1 MDKKEACSEITL
13 TAIQNIPEINPGDDV
28 SRIINQC
35 LLDQEYGLRNN
46 DLIVIAQK
54 IISKS
59 ENRFIDLKTI
69 EPSEEAIKLA
79 KETDKDPRLTEL
91 ILQESN
97 RIIRAENGTIIV
109 EHKLGHILANA
120 GIDRSNIGRRNDY
133 ALLLPKDPDGS
144 AIKIKKSLEDRY
156 QIKLGVLITDS
167 MGRAWR
173 LGTTGHALGSSGIK
187 TLIDMR
193 GEEFDRDERLLQTTI
208 IGVADQIA
216 SAATLLMGES
226 SEGVPAVILR
236 GLDLLDDSDTVND
249 LIRPAEEDLFR

>member
-13 TAIQNIPEINPGDDV
+13 TAIQNISEINPGDDV

-35 LLDQEYGLRNN
+35 LLHQEYGLRNN

-144 AIKIKKSLEDRY
+144 ATKIKKSLEDRY

>member
-79 KETDKDPRLTEL
+79 KR
-91 ILQESN
+91 
-97 RIIRAENGTIIV
+97 
-109 EHKLGHILANA
+109 
-120 GIDRSNIGRRNDY
+120 
-133 ALLLPKDPDGS
+133 
-144 AIKIKKSLEDRY
+144 
-156 QIKLGVLITDS
+156 QIKT
-167 MGRAWR
+167 
-173 LGTTGHALGSSGIK
+173 
-187 TLIDMR
+187 
-193 GEEFDRDERLLQTTI
+193 RD
-208 IGVADQIA
+208 
-216 SAATLLMGES
+216 
-226 SEGVPAVILR
+226 
-236 GLDLLDDSDTVND
+236 
-249 LIRPAEEDLFR
+249 

>member
-79 KETDKDPRLTEL
+79 KQTDKDPRLAEL
-91 ILQESN
+91 ILRESN
-97 RIIRAENGTIIV
+97 RIIRAEKGTIIV

-144 AIKIKKSLEDRY
+144 AIKIKKSLET
-156 QIKLGVLITDS
+156 KNV
-167 MGRAWR
+167 
-173 LGTTGHALGSSGIK
+173 K
-187 TLIDMR
+187 
-193 GEEFDRDERLLQTTI
+193 
-208 IGVADQIA
+208 
-216 SAATLLMGES
+216 
-226 SEGVPAVILR
+226 
-236 GLDLLDDSDTVND
+236 
-249 LIRPAEEDLFR
+249 